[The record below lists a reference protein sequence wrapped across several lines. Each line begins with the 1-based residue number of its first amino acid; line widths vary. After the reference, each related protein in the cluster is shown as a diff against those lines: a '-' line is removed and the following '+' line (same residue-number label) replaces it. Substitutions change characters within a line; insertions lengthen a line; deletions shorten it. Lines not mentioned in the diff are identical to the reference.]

1 VASIE
6 VVGTQPDLLG
16 ECPVWDARIDRLY
29 SIDIDGRCIHRF
41 DPAAGT
47 ADTRVVGGRPGSIA
61 LTDEVG
67 VILVALEDALVWL
80 DWDSGTTSVWVTLDT
95 GGPSNRLN
103 DGAPDR
109 SGRFW
114 VGTMHE
120 DAIESSG
127 LLHRVDRDGSTETV
141 ARGIGVPNGLAF
153 SPDGTVMYFADT
165 LTRIVTAAQ
174 YDPTTGRRHGTRVLS
189 DFRDL
194 PGSPDGAAVD
204 ADGCYWIACVFGS
217 AVARLTPDGRVDR
230 IIDLPVDKPT
240 RPAFG
245 GRNLGVLFLTSI
257 GGGGSHERA
266 PEPGVNGMLLAIDAG
281 ARGVA
286 EPVISRPG

>member
-1 VASIE
+1 
-6 VVGTQPDLLG
+6 
-16 ECPVWDARIDRLY
+16 
-29 SIDIDGRCIHRF
+29 
-41 DPAAGT
+41 
-47 ADTRVVGGRPGSIA
+47 
-61 LTDEVG
+61 
-67 VILVALEDALVWL
+67 
-80 DWDSGTTSVWVTLDT
+80 
-95 GGPSNRLN
+95 
-103 DGAPDR
+103 
-109 SGRFW
+109 
-114 VGTMHE
+114 MHE
-120 DAIESSG
+120 DATESSG

-153 SPDGTVMYFADT
+153 SPDGTVMYVADT
-165 LTRIVTAAQ
+165 LTRIVTAAR
-174 YDPTTGRRHGTRVLS
+174 YDPSTGRRHGTHVLS

-217 AVARLTPDGRVDR
+217 AVARLTPDGRVER

-245 GRNLGVLFLTSI
+245 GRNLDVLFLTSI

-281 ARGVA
+281 TRGVA
-286 EPVISRPG
+286 EPVISLPG